1 MLEWARGRSWGWWL
15 RWVVLGALVGGGIWA
30 FSSEKPNQD
39 MQVQVLHRGAG
50 EGRIEVALLSI
61 DHLGAERRH
70 VPADSVVDLAAE
82 RERYTYTQPVELP
95 GFGPLARVTLVSDES
110 GEAVLGFRVNRPN
123 GSWSSSRFPSREALT
138 LAERESAE
146 WLLSRPLTVRVNV
159 NQPLLAGVR
168 LVYYALIALAF
179 VFGVTLYI
187 WRRWLN

>member
-95 GFGPLARVTLVSDES
+95 GFGPLARVTLVSDEP
-110 GEAVLGFRVNRPN
+110 GEAVLGFRVSRPN

-146 WLLSRPLTVRVNV
+146 WLLSRPLAVRVNV

-168 LVYYALIALAF
+168 LVYYALFALAF

>member
-1 MLEWARGRSWGWWL
+1 MRERLRGRSWGWWL
-15 RWVVLGALVGGGIWA
+15 RWAVFAVLVGGGIWA
-30 FSSEKPNQD
+30 FTSEKPNQD
-39 MQVQVLHRGAG
+39 MQVQVAHRGAG
-50 EGRIEVALLSI
+50 EGRIEVALQST
-61 DHLGAERRH
+61 DHLGEQRRH
-70 VPADSVVDLAAE
+70 APADGVVDLTAE

-95 GFGPLARVTLVSDES
+95 GFGPLARVTLVSEEP

>member
-15 RWVVLGALVGGGIWA
+15 RWVALGALVGGGIWA
-30 FSSEKPNQD
+30 FSSEKPNHD
-39 MQVQVLHRGAG
+39 MLVQVAHRGAG
-50 EGRIEVALLSI
+50 AGRIEVALQSI

-70 VPADSVVDLAAE
+70 VPADSVLDLAAE

-95 GFGPLARVTLVSDES
+95 GFGPLARVTLVSDEP

-146 WLLSRPLTVRVNV
+146 WLLSRPLAVRVNV

-168 LVYYALIALAF
+168 LVYYALFALAF

>member
-1 MLEWARGRSWGWWL
+1 M
-15 RWVVLGALVGGGIWA
+15 AL
-30 FSSEKPNQD
+30 Q
-39 MQVQVLHRGAG
+39 
-50 EGRIEVALLSI
+50 SI

-70 VPADSVVDLAAE
+70 VPADSVLDLAAE
-82 RERYTYTQPVELP
+82 RGRYTYTQPVELP

-110 GEAVLGFRVNRPN
+110 GEAVLGFRVSRPN

>member
-15 RWVVLGALVGGGIWA
+15 RWAVLGALVGGGIWA
-30 FSSEKPNQD
+30 FSSEKPNHD
-39 MQVQVLHRGAG
+39 MQVQVLHREAG
-50 EGRIEVALLSI
+50 EGRIEVALQSI

-95 GFGPLARVTLVSDES
+95 GFGPLARVTLVSDEP